1 MSTCAGGRRD
11 TQPGG
16 ARLGPATLSATGAS
30 LPHPRPSRARS
41 QAATGALDLSLFA
54 PSEAPT
60 TRQRPRSGP
69 ASPAPGREGRPA
81 RSALRHRAQRFQ
93 LRCGSGR
100 SSYGGTS
107 GSKRELPS
115 GLSHQLGRRSG
126 GEGAWPFTHGGV
138 PRVEEYGLR
147 GRGPGK
153 GLGSEDWAPGI
164 HGFRT
169 MQSRLRILEGG
180 RQNTASEL
188 RKPSLLW
195 YYQAWV
201 PQRSALPRTLTGR

>member
-1 MSTCAGGRRD
+1 MVEATLTFCLAVAAALISRRRTPRLPRNPAAVVSTCAGCRRD

-16 ARLGPATLSATGAS
+16 APLGPATRSATGAS

-41 QAATGALDLSLFA
+41 QAATGALDLSLSA
-54 PSEAPT
+54 PSEAPA

-93 LRCGSGR
+93 LRCGSGS

-115 GLSHQLGRRSG
+115 GLSHRLGRRSG
-126 GEGAWPFTHGGV
+126 GEGARPLRTGAFPEWTSTAHGGGAQE
-138 PRVEEYGLR
+138 R
-147 GRGPGK
+147 
-153 GLGSEDWAPGI
+153 A
-164 HGFRT
+164 
-169 MQSRLRILEGG
+169 
-180 RQNTASEL
+180 
-188 RKPSLLW
+188 
-195 YYQAWV
+195 
-201 PQRSALPRTLTGR
+201 

>member
-1 MSTCAGGRRD
+1 MSTCAGGRGD
-11 TQPGG
+11 TQPGR
-16 ARLGPATLSATGAS
+16 ARLGPATRSATGAS

-41 QAATGALDLSLFA
+41 QAATGALDPSLFG
-54 PSEAPT
+54 PSEAPA

-115 GLSHQLGRRSG
+115 GLSHRLDRRSG
-126 GEGAWPFTHGGV
+126 GEGARPLRTGAFPEWTSTAYGAG
-138 PRVEEYGLR
+138 PRKGPRKRGLGTQDPRIPHNAVATTDPR
-147 GRGPGK
+147 GRS
-153 GLGSEDWAPGI
+153 SE

-169 MQSRLRILEGG
+169 EK
-180 RQNTASEL
+180 T
-188 RKPSLLW
+188 KPFMVLSGL
-195 YYQAWV
+195 V